1 MWGYFSTKIWR
12 CSGYGEWVKCLWK
25 IKLSLFSYIYWGLT
39 NFGLALYGK
48 GNGEDSN
55 IIQTLKMRAKY
66 DTLFLIGLMK
76 EKRKKFSS

>member
-1 MWGYFSTKIWR
+1 MSYVSLKNQTIIIFLYLLRPYK
-12 CSGYGEWVKCLWK
+12 LWQ
-25 IKLSLFSYIYWGLT
+25 
-39 NFGLALYGK
+39 GLALYGK

-76 EKRKKFSS
+76 EKRNKFSS